1 MKLAT
6 ARLLEKATFALDV
19 AAKLLDSGDSER
31 SVGRSYYAMFYAGEA
46 SLCEDGYR
54 PPPDW
59 PMTGGLDVYVPRV
72 KTTDGEY
79 HRWLMQASDERLTTE
94 GGVRSSTPAQAA
106 RSIDL
111 ARDLI
116 AAVRR
121 RVRAD

>member
-6 ARLLEKATFALDV
+6 SRLLEKASFALDV

-46 SLCEDGYR
+46 SLCEDALR
-54 PPPDW
+54 PSLDARLD
-59 PMTGGLDVYVPRV
+59 GGPGCVPRGA
-72 KTTDGEY
+72 TTDGEY
-79 HRWLMQASDERLTTE
+79 HRWLMQASNERLSAD
-94 GGVRSSTPAQAA
+94 GGTQPSTPAQAA

-121 RVRAD
+121 RVHAD

>member
-46 SLCEDGYR
+46 SLCENGS
-54 PPPDW
+54 
-59 PMTGGLDVYVPRV
+59 YVPRV

-79 HRWLMQASDERLTTE
+79 HRWLMQASDERSSTE
-94 GGVRSSTPAQAA
+94 GGAASSTPAQAA